1 MHIWIKSSYPDWHGI
16 LLFKEQSSKHCL
28 KTKWSSDRKWSIPH
42 FLYQQIWRSSKWQSN
57 EDQIINKGLKHYWN
71 KTSILNLMN
80 LFLKGYYDWAFDC
93 LLLFSWN
100 TSMKSL
106 AYYINLSKET
116 KKKKR
121 KKEIGTGIFTSDLV
135 WFNVDPVSFA
145 KTPFEGKA
153 VPCPVH
159 YHSRSI

>member
-1 MHIWIKSSYPDWHGI
+1 MIGHLIVYCFLGEI
-16 LLFKEQSSKHCL
+16 LPWKVLLVISIYQKKL
-28 KTKWSSDRKWSIPH
+28 K
-42 FLYQQIWRSSKWQSN
+42 
-57 EDQIINKGLKHYWN
+57 
-71 KTSILNLMN
+71 
-80 LFLKGYYDWAFDC
+80 
-93 LLLFSWN
+93 
-100 TSMKSL
+100 
-106 AYYINLSKET
+106 

-121 KKEIGTGIFTSDLV
+121 NKEIGPGIFTSDLV

>member
-1 MHIWIKSSYPDWHGI
+1 
-16 LLFKEQSSKHCL
+16 
-28 KTKWSSDRKWSIPH
+28 
-42 FLYQQIWRSSKWQSN
+42 
-57 EDQIINKGLKHYWN
+57 
-71 KTSILNLMN
+71 
-80 LFLKGYYDWAFDC
+80 
-93 LLLFSWN
+93 
-100 TSMKSL
+100 MKSL

-116 KKKKR
+116 KKNKR